1 MATIV
6 NPPKIEPPTTD
17 PPQKDPLRKEP
28 PKVDP
33 PSKESPK
40 IDPPA
45 RSDEPAA
52 KFLKFSNGDGKG
64 SHPLPD
70 DRVTKQKPLP
80 PPGSTAIW
88 VGIAAICMM
97 IAAFT
102 SALVVRQ
109 GGAPDWRHLQLPRV
123 LYLDTLILVLSS
135 VTLEIASRH
144 IAAFMGARNE
154 VRTAQSMRVSTP
166 TFWLYATLVLGL
178 LFVSG
183 QYLAWLQLRAQGLY
197 LATTPNS
204 SFFYLFTVVHALH
217 VLGGLLGLFY
227 VATKLQRGILR
238 RSTLYAATRYW
249 HFMGALWLY
258 LLFLLWSR
266 I

>member
-1 MATIV
+1 MATTV
-6 NPPKIEPPTTD
+6 EPPKIELPATEPP
-17 PPQKDPLRKEP
+17 RREP
-28 PKVDP
+28 PKGDP
-33 PSKESPK
+33 PSKELAK
-40 IDPPA
+40 KDP
-45 RSDEPAA
+45 S
-52 KFLKFSNGDGKG
+52 SGDGNGSGTKG
-64 SHPLPD
+64 IGG
-70 DRVTKQKPLP
+70 RTVQKPLP

-97 IAAFT
+97 VAAFT

-109 GGAPDWRHLQLPRV
+109 GGAPDWRHLQLPRI
-123 LYLDTLILVLSS
+123 LYLDTLILVVSS
-135 VTLEIASRH
+135 ITLEIASRR

-154 VRTAQSMRVSTP
+154 VQTVKSMRVSTP
-166 TFWLYATLVLGL
+166 AFWLYATLVLGL

-183 QYLAWLQLRAQGLY
+183 QYAAWFQLRAQGLY

-217 VLGGLLGLFY
+217 VLGGLLGLLY
-227 VATKLQRGILR
+227 VTAKLQRGILR

-249 HFMGALWLY
+249 HFMGVLWLY

>member
-1 MATIV
+1 MATTV
-6 NPPKIEPPTTD
+6 DPPKIEPPTTE
-17 PPQKDPLRKEP
+17 PPQKEPPRREP
-28 PKVDP
+28 PKLDP
-33 PSKESPK
+33 LSKEFPK
-40 IDPPA
+40 K
-45 RSDEPAA
+45 EPSSG
-52 KFLKFSNGDGKG
+52 SNNGPGIIG
-64 SHPLPD
+64 IGGQ
-70 DRVTKQKPLP
+70 TAQKPLP

-123 LYLDTLILVLSS
+123 LYLDTLILVVSS
-135 VTLEIASRH
+135 ITLDIARRR

-154 VRTAQSMRVSTP
+154 VQTSRSMRVSTP
-166 TFWLYATLVLGL
+166 AFWLYATVVLGL

-183 QYLAWLQLRAQGLY
+183 QYAAWLQLRVQGLY
-197 LATTPNS
+197 LATSPNS

-217 VLGGLLGLFY
+217 VLGGLLGLLY
-227 VATKLQRGILR
+227 VTAKLQRGILR

-249 HFMGALWLY
+249 HFMGVLWLY